1 MGEIV
6 QLRNDNAKSNI
17 NNVVMD
23 WLDQFK
29 SEDTIRG
36 YKYGVEEFFGCDV
49 ENISEWKIKG
59 VKFSDVQKYIEGL
72 FDQGKSDNTVRLR
85 KSALSSLFEYCID
98 AEVVGE
104 NPCSHRRVKKVCKL
118 RETEGKY
125 EGKSIS
131 KEQIGMVLGKI
142 DNKKEHLIIW
152 LMFKTGVR
160 VSELIDICGE
170 DIEYRDG
177 YWLRVLGKGSKVR
190 YIPLKDDLVE
200 EIMEYI
206 EDRGISEDER
216 LFDIG
221 VRQVDRVLKKWSGE
235 LELSCHD
242 CRRSFAMNYIKNGGL
257 LTDLQ
262 RLMGHSKLET
272 TRLYLVEFNVF
283 DNSVGDVID
292 W

>member
-1 MGEIV
+1 MGDLV
-6 QLRNDNAKSNI
+6 QLSKINNTSK

-36 YKYGVEEFFGCDV
+36 YKYGVEDFFGCNI

-59 VKFSDVQKYIEGL
+59 IKFSDVQKYIEGL
-72 FDQGKSDNTVRLR
+72 FDEEKSDNTIRLR

-98 AEVVGE
+98 AEIVSE
-104 NPCSHRRVKKVCKL
+104 NPCNHRRINKLIKL

-131 KEQIGMVLGKI
+131 KEQIGILLGEI
-142 DNKKEHLIIW
+142 DNKKEHLIVG

-190 YIPLKDDLVE
+190 YICLKDELVE
-200 EIMEYI
+200 EIMEYM
-206 EDRGISEDER
+206 EDRRIGEEEK
-216 LFDIG
+216 LFNIG
-221 VRQVDRVLKKWSGE
+221 TRQVDRVLKKWSGE
-235 LELSCHD
+235 LGLSCHD
-242 CRRSFAMNYIKNGGL
+242 CRRSFAMNFIKNGGL

-262 RLMGHSKLET
+262 RLLGHSKLET
-272 TRLYLVEFNVF
+272 TRGYLVEFNVF
-283 DNSVGDVID
+283 DSSVGDVID